1 MSNGSMRMAV
11 DHEGDI
17 NLVVLDRDDDPLAAT
32 IWIGPKK
39 VLNVYSFAGDEESR
53 EWHDKMYSSD
63 VTISIGER
71 DGEDYIQHISFPY
84 EQVNAA
90 ISMAMDS
97 LLLDELHERGIEL
110 ESNFAKA
117 LIALGIFKLTAI
129 NIIGDTPEK
138 RSEVVQY
145 EELGEC
151 FRWRNT
157 IQGAPFWLTKNKEVS
172 EYMEG
177 LKHGT

>member
-1 MSNGSMRMAV
+1 MNNGAMRMAV
-11 DHEGDI
+11 DYEGDMR
-17 NLVVLDRDDDPLAAT
+17 LDILERGEQDTSLGVSA
-32 IWIGPKK
+32 WIGQSK
-39 VLNVYSFAGDEESR
+39 VLSVYTQDASPGFYEEITSPELVTESQCIGDEEMIRS
-53 EWHDKMYSSD
+53 
-63 VTISIGER
+63 
-71 DGEDYIQHISFPY
+71 ISFPY
-84 EQVNAA
+84 ERVNAA

-138 RSEVVQY
+138 LSEVVQY
-145 EELGEC
+145 EGLGEC
-151 FRWRNT
+151 FSWRNT
-157 IQGAPFWLTKNKEVS
+157 IQGASFWVTKDKEVS